1 MQLHYKI
8 VIMFI
13 GSLWL
18 INLLYAMPMEPAL
31 PPSQGVEVLA
41 TPQEQNVLASS
52 ITPVMSSVVDNAMMT
67 TSGIDSAMQQ
77 KTGDQGVTG
86 NINQIITQIVSTKK
100 LLKGQINELDN
111 KLSEVRASIA
121 IIRKNSTDILSKT
134 QEADAQALLNISNAE
149 LSKITTNQ
157 KFINDVF
164 LPAFDGNIT
173 KIKALLTEGQ
183 AAFNTR
189 QENEQASIVSQAQ
202 APIISAPIQQDM
214 IQEAIKQSPQLS
226 EKRSVEKGNTV
237 SSFVGAVIQKI
248 ADFFIGLKNIIMPDK
263 KQVSV
268 QDKKKM
274 VNIENN
280 QKTSTKNMVV
290 LQLKEADEAI
300 KQLDEQQKTI
310 DKKLLSL
317 EQNTTTFINALQ
329 AIPQRTCIS
338 TISQELSREAISQD
352 PKWKQLAMFIVSG
365 LLDATASIVKGI
377 KYVFNTIYDL
387 FFSRIIS
394 RFVTSVQEKIKV
406 DGKKESLQHQEL
418 KTKIVTQE
426 KVSNFTSSLPVAVPD
441 SANIQPLL
449 PELAPAMSSLVTTT
463 TTGPDMMQQPTPD
476 NRALPQVSAQQ
487 PVQQAGDMPGM
498 PMV

>member
-263 KQVSV
+263 KQDS
-268 QDKKKM
+268 D
-274 VNIENN
+274 
-280 QKTSTKNMVV
+280 
-290 LQLKEADEAI
+290 
-300 KQLDEQQKTI
+300 
-310 DKKLLSL
+310 
-317 EQNTTTFINALQ
+317 
-329 AIPQRTCIS
+329 
-338 TISQELSREAISQD
+338 
-352 PKWKQLAMFIVSG
+352 
-365 LLDATASIVKGI
+365 
-377 KYVFNTIYDL
+377 
-387 FFSRIIS
+387 
-394 RFVTSVQEKIKV
+394 
-406 DGKKESLQHQEL
+406 DG
-418 KTKIVTQE
+418 
-426 KVSNFTSSLPVAVPD
+426 
-441 SANIQPLL
+441 
-449 PELAPAMSSLVTTT
+449 
-463 TTGPDMMQQPTPD
+463 G
-476 NRALPQVSAQQ
+476 
-487 PVQQAGDMPGM
+487 
-498 PMV
+498 